1 MGSTR
6 LPGKALVDI
15 GGQTALER
23 VIRQLRKCREPLGQI
38 IVATTWNREDE
49 AILREAERLGVI
61 WFRGLPD
68 DVLERFARCHQ
79 EASKMFGGDFIVRI
93 TADCPF
99 LDPGLLDRTIEL
111 VSRRGYDYAGV
122 KGAPDGTHQEAFT
135 AEILHAAHRWARD
148 PEDREHV
155 VPWVIRNGDC
165 GWIHAPNDGP
175 PLTLDTPEDL
185 ESLREYASAAR

>member
-38 IVATTWNREDE
+38 IVATTSNDEDDE
-49 AILREAERLGVI
+49 ICREAKRLRVG
-61 WFRGLPD
+61 WFRWYTD
-68 DVLERFARCHQ
+68 DVLERFAKCH
-79 EASKMFGGDFIVRI
+79 ALVGGDFIVRI

-122 KGAPDGTHQEAFT
+122 KGGPDGTHAEAFT
-135 AEILHAAHRWARD
+135 AEILRAAHRWARD

-155 VPWVIRNGDC
+155 VPWMIRNGDC

-175 PLTLDTPEDL
+175 PMTLDTPEDL
-185 ESLREYASAAR
+185 ERLRGYVA